1 MMDDPLGIEL
11 AGVRLRN
18 PVIAAAGTCGYGAE
32 FDRVLPASA
41 LGAITLKS
49 ITPEARDGNQ
59 PWRILDAKAG
69 MLNAIGLANCG
80 LEAFLHEKLPAA
92 AALDTVL
99 IGSIAGHSVEEYCT
113 VAKAFGTAEAL
124 SLVEVNASCPNT
136 SDGRQFSADPSA
148 LGELIEQIRRV
159 LGPKP
164 MLVKLPPDM
173 ADPVGMCSAAV
184 DAGASGLTLSNTWPA
199 LAIDVESRKPR
210 LSRGTGGFSGPGI
223 HPMVVKLVREVFVN
237 FARDRKVPIVGL
249 GGVLDW
255 EDAAEFVLAGATGVG
270 LGTALFV
277 DPALARK
284 CAKGLH
290 KWANRQGQPL
300 QTLIGAMDEPGGPA

>member
-99 IGSIAGHSVEEYCT
+99 IGSIAGHSCLLY
-113 VAKAFGTAEAL
+113 
-124 SLVEVNASCPNT
+124 T
-136 SDGRQFSADPSA
+136 SDAAD
-148 LGELIEQIRRV
+148 E
-159 LGPKP
+159 
-164 MLVKLPPDM
+164 
-173 ADPVGMCSAAV
+173 
-184 DAGASGLTLSNTWPA
+184 
-199 LAIDVESRKPR
+199 
-210 LSRGTGGFSGPGI
+210 
-223 HPMVVKLVREVFVN
+223 
-237 FARDRKVPIVGL
+237 
-249 GGVLDW
+249 
-255 EDAAEFVLAGATGVG
+255 
-270 LGTALFV
+270 
-277 DPALARK
+277 
-284 CAKGLH
+284 
-290 KWANRQGQPL
+290 
-300 QTLIGAMDEPGGPA
+300 

>member
-1 MMDDPLGIEL
+1 MDDPLGIEL

-32 FDRVLPASA
+32 FDRVLPASE

-49 ITPEARDGNQ
+49 ITPEPREGNK

-80 LEAFLHEKLPAA
+80 LDAFLREKLPAA
-92 AALDTVL
+92 AEMDTVL
-99 IGSIAGHSVEEYCT
+99 IGSIAGHSQEDYST
-113 VAKAFGTAEAL
+113 VAEAFGGAEAL
-124 SLVEVNASCPNT
+124 SMVEVNASCPNT

-148 LGELIEQIRRV
+148 LGELIEQIRQA
-159 LGPKP
+159 LGDKP

-173 ADPVGMCSAAV
+173 ADPLAMCSAAV
-184 DAGASGLTLSNTWPA
+184 DAGANGLTLANTWPA
-199 LAIDVESRKPR
+199 LAIDVETRCPR

-223 HPMVVKLVREVFVN
+223 HPMVVKLVREVYEQ
-237 FARDRKVPIVGL
+237 FAQKKEVPIVGL

-255 EDAAEFVLAGATGVG
+255 EDAAEFVLAGASGVG

-284 CAKGLH
+284 CARGLK
-290 KWANRQGQPL
+290 KWAGRQGQPL
-300 QTLIGAMDEPGGPA
+300 HALIGAMEEPGASL

>member
-124 SLVEVNASCPNT
+124 SMVEVNASCPNT

-148 LGELIEQIRRV
+148 LGELIERIRRV
-159 LGPKP
+159 LGSKP
-164 MLVKLPPDM
+164 MLVK
-173 ADPVGMCSAAV
+173 
-184 DAGASGLTLSNTWPA
+184 
-199 LAIDVESRKPR
+199 
-210 LSRGTGGFSGPGI
+210 
-223 HPMVVKLVREVFVN
+223 
-237 FARDRKVPIVGL
+237 
-249 GGVLDW
+249 
-255 EDAAEFVLAGATGVG
+255 
-270 LGTALFV
+270 
-277 DPALARK
+277 
-284 CAKGLH
+284 
-290 KWANRQGQPL
+290 
-300 QTLIGAMDEPGGPA
+300 